1 MKQLKRSICR
11 GWCKVELTLFQVDD
25 LEISKPQGI
34 CIDDL
39 MPERL
44 EQHPDAT
51 LLKLDESD
59 EEIEVE
65 LYSHLL
71 RSNCPVTGQPDWG
84 TVLFVLRA
92 KTLLS

>member
-1 MKQLKRSICR
+1 
-11 GWCKVELTLFQVDD
+11 
-25 LEISKPQGI
+25 
-34 CIDDL
+34 

-51 LLKLDESD
+51 LLKLDESG

-84 TVLFVLRA
+84 TVFIRFKGKNLVIVVF
-92 KTLLS
+92 

>member
-1 MKQLKRSICR
+1 
-11 GWCKVELTLFQVDD
+11 
-25 LEISKPQGI
+25 
-34 CIDDL
+34 

-84 TVLFVLRA
+84 TVFIRFKGKNLVIVVF
-92 KTLLS
+92 